1 MKKPVFYGLLSAIFF
16 AFTFVLNSS
25 INLYGGS
32 FIWSASLRYIF
43 MLPILYIIL
52 IKNNKVKAVHLGI
65 IKNIK
70 PWILWSTIGFGFFYA
85 PLTFASN
92 YGQSWLVAG
101 CWQITIVCGI
111 LLTPLFNKKIPVK
124 NLLMSFIIIFGVFLI
139 QYEQATSISLS
150 GALLSIIPIIIAAFS
165 YPLGNRKMMEI
176 CKDELDTFQ
185 RIYGMTLCSLPFW
198 IILSIFG
205 VIKDGLPG
213 SNQIFQSFIVAIFS
227 GVIATYLFF
236 KATDMVKDNATEL
249 AIVESTQ
256 SGEVIFAILGE
267 ILILKGSVPNKMGL
281 LGLFLIIL
289 GMILNSIISSKE
301 KETKKD
307 LIKDNLFS

>member
-1 MKKPVFYGLLSAIFF
+1 MKKPVFYGVISSIFF
-16 AFTFVLNSS
+16 AFTFILNSS
-25 INLYGGS
+25 MNLSGGS

-52 IKNNKVKAVHLGI
+52 IKNNKVKAVHLAI
-65 IKNIK
+65 TKNIK
-70 PWILWSTIGFGFFYA
+70 PWILWSTIGFGLFYA
-85 PLTFASN
+85 PLTFASS

-111 LLTPLFNKKIPVK
+111 LLTPLFNKKIPIR
-124 NLLMSFIIIFGVFLI
+124 NLLMSLIIILGVFLI
-139 QYEQATSISLS
+139 QYEQATAINLS

-185 RIYGMTLCSLPFW
+185 RIYGMTLCSMPFW

-205 VIKDGLPG
+205 IIKDGLPG

-236 KATDMVKDNATEL
+236 KATDMAKNNSREL

-256 SGEVIFAILGE
+256 SGEVLFTILGE
-267 ILILKGSVPNKMGL
+267 ILILKGSIPNKIGL
-281 LGLFLIIL
+281 LGLLLIIL
-289 GMILNSIISSKE
+289 GMILNSTLPSNEKKIKKVIKE
-301 KETKKD
+301 DT
-307 LIKDNLFS
+307 LVN

>member
-1 MKKPVFYGLLSAIFF
+1 MKKPIFYGIISSVFF
-16 AFTFVLNSS
+16 AFTFILNSS
-25 INLYGGS
+25 MNLSGGS

-52 IKNNKVKAVHLGI
+52 IKNNKVKSVHLA
-65 IKNIK
+65 IKENLK
-70 PWILWSTIGFGFFYA
+70 YWILWSTVGFGLFYA
-85 PLTFASN
+85 PLSFASN
-92 YGQSWLVAG
+92 YGKSWLVAG

-111 LLTPLFNKKIPVK
+111 LLTPLFNKKIPIK
-124 NLLMSFIIIFGVFLI
+124 NLIMSLIIIFGVFLI

-150 GALLSIIPIIIAAFS
+150 VAILSIIPIIIAAFS

-176 CKDELDTFQ
+176 CSDNLDTFQ
-185 RIYGMTLCSLPFW
+185 RIYGMTLCSMPFW
-198 IILSIFG
+198 IILSIIAI
-205 VIKDGLPG
+205 IKDGLPG

-236 KATDMVKDNATEL
+236 KATDMAKDNSREL

-256 SGEVIFAILGE
+256 SGEVLFTILGE
-267 ILILKGSVPNKMGL
+267 IIILKGTVPNKMGL

-289 GMILNSIISSKE
+289 GMILNSTLSSNN
-301 KETKKD
+301 KKIQED
-307 LIKDNLFS
+307 TLVN